1 MYSTVHKNESY
12 KLTSVFDAPHEKLAS
27 PAYFIYFQFEAEIE
41 ILQTAKKKKNK
52 NENSDK
58 IEEYNLL
65 LEKHRDHVQK
75 LETILRMLDNKTVE
89 ISQVQWTSDIRTILV
104 IKWSI

>member
-1 MYSTVHKNESY
+1 MLILKPTLD
-12 KLTSVFDAPHEKLAS
+12 LTF
-27 PAYFIYFQFEAEIE
+27 FQFEAEIE

-58 IEEYNLL
+58 IEEYNVL
-65 LEKHRDHVQK
+65 LEKHRDHVNK

-89 ISQVQWTSDIRTILV
+89 ISQVKRNLNFNEG
-104 IKWSI
+104 KNLG

>member
-1 MYSTVHKNESY
+1 MDWLKNIW
-12 KLTSVFDAPHEKLAS
+12 TCV
-27 PAYFIYFQFEAEIE
+27 FQFEAEIE
-41 ILQTAKKKKNK
+41 ALQTAKKKKNK

-58 IEEYNLL
+58 IEEFTTL

-89 ISQVQWTSDIRTILV
+89 ISQVSLSFFTWGAA
-104 IKWSI
+104 

>member
-1 MYSTVHKNESY
+1 MA
-12 KLTSVFDAPHEKLAS
+12 LFC
-27 PAYFIYFQFEAEIE
+27 FQFEAEIE

-58 IEEYNLL
+58 IEEYNVL
-65 LEKHRDHVQK
+65 LEKHRDHVNK

-89 ISQVQWTSDIRTILV
+89 ISQVRRNFLLFLKRII
-104 IKWSI
+104 I

>member
-1 MYSTVHKNESY
+1 MPVIQICPLFISLVTVNKDLKYLS
-12 KLTSVFDAPHEKLAS
+12 
-27 PAYFIYFQFEAEIE
+27 FQFEAEIE

-58 IEEYNLL
+58 IEEYNVL

-75 LETILRMLDNKTVE
+75 LETILRMIDNKTVE
-89 ISQVQWTSDIRTILV
+89 ISQVNYCCRR
-104 IKWSI
+104 

>member
-1 MYSTVHKNESY
+1 LV
-12 KLTSVFDAPHEKLAS
+12 LFC
-27 PAYFIYFQFEAEIE
+27 FQFEAEIE

-58 IEEYNLL
+58 IEEYNVL
-65 LEKHRDHVQK
+65 LEKHRDHVNK

-89 ISQVQWTSDIRTILV
+89 ISQVRFLLKKKNCYITGMANVRPPKNFLRPLCKILMHKLA
-104 IKWSI
+104 I

>member
-1 MYSTVHKNESY
+1 MPKT
-12 KLTSVFDAPHEKLAS
+12 
-27 PAYFIYFQFEAEIE
+27 YFCFVFQFEAEIE

-58 IEEYNLL
+58 IEEYNVL
-65 LEKHRDHVQK
+65 LEKHRDHVNK

-89 ISQVQWTSDIRTILV
+89 ISQVRRKLD
-104 IKWSI
+104 